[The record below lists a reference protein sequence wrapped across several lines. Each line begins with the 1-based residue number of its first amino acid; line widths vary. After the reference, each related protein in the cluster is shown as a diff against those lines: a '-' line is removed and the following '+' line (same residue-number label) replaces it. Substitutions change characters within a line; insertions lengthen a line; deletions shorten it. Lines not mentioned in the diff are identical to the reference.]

1 MPFNNSESIS
11 NSIFELIHS
20 DVWGPSP
27 VGSIGGS
34 QYFVIFIDDY
44 FRYSW
49 IFPMKYHSEI
59 LPIYSNF
66 AKMVETQFSKR
77 IKTFRSDN
85 ALEYTQYA
93 FQALLHSYGTVHHLT
108 CPGTFQQNGRAERKY
123 VIFLTL
129 FMLFL
134 FLPKFLPLFG
144 VKLLLMLFM
153 QLIAF
158 QALSSIIRLRISV
171 SLGHLLT
178 IITFDLLDLLVSFFF
193 SLMNTTNL
201 SLNLDFVVSLVMA
214 KLKKGIGVMILS
226 LIVFVFL
233 VMLSFG
239 NTDYLL
245 NFLTSI
251 LP

>member
-1 MPFNNSESIS
+1 
-11 NSIFELIHS
+11 
-20 DVWGPSP
+20 
-27 VGSIGGS
+27 
-34 QYFVIFIDDY
+34 
-44 FRYSW
+44 
-49 IFPMKYHSEI
+49 
-59 LPIYSNF
+59 
-66 AKMVETQFSKR
+66 MVE
-77 IKTFRSDN
+77 
-85 ALEYTQYA
+85 
-93 FQALLHSYGTVHHLT
+93 
-108 CPGTFQQNGRAERKY
+108 RKENF

-129 FMLFL
+129 FVLFF
-134 FLPKFLPLFG
+134 FLPKFLHHFG

-158 QALSSIIRLRISV
+158 KALSSIIKLRMSV
-171 SLGHLLT
+171 SLGYPLT
-178 IITFDLLDLLVSFFF
+178 IITFTPLDLLFSFFF

-201 SLNLDFVVSLVMA
+201 SLDLDFVVYLVMA

-245 NFLTSI
+245 NSLTFV